1 MLIYTEGVT
10 LANPD
15 ATLTMSKNDFTRLLM
30 GGVQAQSGAD
40 KISGNS
46 QKVGELLALLD
57 TFDQMFNIVT
67 P

>member
-1 MLIYTEGVT
+1 
-10 LANPD
+10 
-15 ATLTMSKNDFTRLLM
+15 MSKGDFARLLM

-46 QKVGELLALLD
+46 QKVSELLALLD
-57 TFDQMFNIVT
+57 TFDPMFNVVT